1 MLAFGGSRTFHRIAV
16 AIEDAGWEIRDVIMW
31 LYSSG
36 MPKSMEAGKLI
47 DKAAGVER
55 EVVGKVIKTCDIF
68 SGTREREVD
77 VTLPATNAAKKWQGW
92 GTTIRPA
99 YEPIIV
105 ARNPFEGTI
114 ADNVLRRGTGVL
126 NIDGCR
132 IQTSGESAGGR
143 FPANVIHDGSP
154 EVLDAFPIASE
165 DQLRP
170 GAYLGGAGSAARFF
184 YCCKAEREEFND
196 SGVLDNIEI
205 ISIVVSRK
213 DGDVWV
219 NVGQEVRLRVDT
231 GASTPRV
238 IDVSGMGAVSEWS
251 TMLFGKKRLDE
262 SHQDTGFIIEMA
274 DPSIIGWQTLSWLQR
289 LFTNASTPV
298 ASSGVGSGGSPVAS
312 VGRSTP
318 YLTITSTRSESLPG
332 VGLVAS
338 PMRLRVSGVEKLE
351 RHPTVKPLSLM
362 SYLCKLVTPVGGV
375 VLDPFSGSGSTGVAA
390 LQQGFDFIG
399 TEKDPHYANDICN
412 PRLEAVLKRRK
423 L

>member
-1 MLAFGGSRTFHRIAV
+1 MSTLGPFDLNHVHQGDCIELLKQMPRACIDAVVTDPPYELGFAGKAWDSSGISFRPLVWSAVRRVAKPGAHMLAFGGSRTFHRIAV

-77 VTLPATNAAKKWQGW
+77 VTLPATNAAKKWKGW
-92 GTTIRPA
+92 GTTLRPA

-184 YCCKAEREEFND
+184 YCC
-196 SGVLDNIEI
+196 
-205 ISIVVSRK
+205 
-213 DGDVWV
+213 
-219 NVGQEVRLRVDT
+219 
-231 GASTPRV
+231 
-238 IDVSGMGAVSEWS
+238 
-251 TMLFGKKRLDE
+251 
-262 SHQDTGFIIEMA
+262 
-274 DPSIIGWQTLSWLQR
+274 
-289 LFTNASTPV
+289 
-298 ASSGVGSGGSPVAS
+298 
-312 VGRSTP
+312 
-318 YLTITSTRSESLPG
+318 
-332 VGLVAS
+332 
-338 PMRLRVSGVEKLE
+338 
-351 RHPTVKPLSLM
+351 
-362 SYLCKLVTPVGGV
+362 
-375 VLDPFSGSGSTGVAA
+375 
-390 LQQGFDFIG
+390 
-399 TEKDPHYANDICN
+399 
-412 PRLEAVLKRRK
+412 
-423 L
+423 